1 MTLKEFNSIFISFR
15 TNIDE
20 LVIWQGGKCV
30 ASKSIGDTRYI
41 KPEYLNAKVKH
52 FTFPKRT
59 RALFVF
65 LQDEEKHE

>member
-1 MTLKEFNSIFISFR
+1 MTLKEFNSMFISLG

-30 ASKSIGDTRYI
+30 ASKSIGDTRSI
-41 KPEYLNAKVKH
+41 NPKHLNSKVKYSSI
-52 FTFPKRT
+52 PKRA

-65 LQDEEKHE
+65 LQDEEK